1 MRSFCSS
8 KTFVFRVA
16 NGECC
21 LRSCC
26 RCVRV
31 RVAFSC
37 GTSSSISII
46 LCVCACGSVH
56 ILDRKKFFSCGT
68 SSIFHHFAPVG
79 MAPCVFWIV
88 VSLFCRLHF
97 QSSCVSA
104 FIILR
109 ERIVVFSCSPL
120 RFLPLCVCVP
130 VTWYAINLKL
140 DAFVDM
146 GSRLGSTK
154 HVLVSVVVQMT
165 DNLVISLACCPEF
178 TIITW
183 FRPFNGE
190 LLGRPILRVCFF
202 VPFWGQ
208 KGDPLFW
215 PCFQFL
221 EPKPPR
227 LASRLASRC
236 CVPMMKPL

>member
-46 LCVCACGSVH
+46 LCVCVCACGSVH

-88 VSLFCRLHF
+88 MSLFCRLHF

-120 RFLPLCVCVP
+120 RFLPLCVCVTHLNRCKTSAGGMAA
-130 VTWYAINLKL
+130 V
-140 DAFVDM
+140 
-146 GSRLGSTK
+146 
-154 HVLVSVVVQMT
+154 
-165 DNLVISLACCPEF
+165 SLAMPTKLWDSAGRERGRTLLYLQYIYCPA
-178 TIITW
+178 
-183 FRPFNGE
+183 P
-190 LLGRPILRVCFF
+190 GRI
-202 VPFWGQ
+202 
-208 KGDPLFW
+208 
-215 PCFQFL
+215 
-221 EPKPPR
+221 
-227 LASRLASRC
+227 
-236 CVPMMKPL
+236 

>member
-1 MRSFCSS
+1 
-8 KTFVFRVA
+8 
-16 NGECC
+16 
-21 LRSCC
+21 
-26 RCVRV
+26 
-31 RVAFSC
+31 
-37 GTSSSISII
+37 
-46 LCVCACGSVH
+46 
-56 ILDRKKFFSCGT
+56 
-68 SSIFHHFAPVG
+68 
-79 MAPCVFWIV
+79 
-88 VSLFCRLHF
+88 
-97 QSSCVSA
+97 
-104 FIILR
+104 
-109 ERIVVFSCSPL
+109 
-120 RFLPLCVCVP
+120 
-130 VTWYAINLKL
+130 
-140 DAFVDM
+140 M

-165 DNLVISLACCPEF
+165 GNLVISLACCPEF

-227 LASRLASRC
+227 LASRLASIVWRLVLSHLFHFGDWDLC
-236 CVPMMKPL
+236 FFPVSWELFMLSLVNTGSMLAVCDSFLDGVQFGHWLLISPFLAFSVLLALLLRFCFSAG

>member
-1 MRSFCSS
+1 MANVALEVAAAACVCVWHFLVAPAAAFQSFC
-8 KTFVFRVA
+8 VCVCVRVA
-16 NGECC
+16 ACTFWIARNFFLWHQQHFPSFCACGYGTVRILDRDESLSVGCIFNHRAC
-21 LRSCC
+21 LRLSFCESVSLCFLVVHCVFC
-26 RCVRV
+26 RCV
-31 RVAFSC
+31 
-37 GTSSSISII
+37 
-46 LCVCACGSVH
+46 
-56 ILDRKKFFSCGT
+56 
-68 SSIFHHFAPVG
+68 
-79 MAPCVFWIV
+79 
-88 VSLFCRLHF
+88 
-97 QSSCVSA
+97 
-104 FIILR
+104 
-109 ERIVVFSCSPL
+109 
-120 RFLPLCVCVP
+120 CVCVP

-165 DNLVISLACCPEF
+165 DNLVISLACGPEF